1 MPVPTSPSDIPTID
15 ASSPSPPALP
25 GVGEVAVAVAA
36 ADAALRDQP
45 HAIVE
50 RDGVRYTLLGTAH
63 VSKASVDAVR
73 EAIASGRYDAV
84 AVELDAP
91 RLQALT
97 TPDTLAKL
105 DLVQVI
111 RTGRTAMF
119 AANLALSAYQRRLA
133 EQLEIEPGAE
143 LKLAAIE
150 GRERGLP
157 VHLIDREVGLTFKRA
172 SARLGFWGRAKLGGG
187 LLASLL
193 ASDEVGAEE
202 IEKLKQGDLLE
213 ASFSEFASE
222 SPAIYETVIAERDRY
237 MAARL
242 REIRGGS
249 NDENCSRDVLAVV
262 GAGHLQGLARHLRE
276 ETRPAADVREE
287 LETLPEK
294 SGIPWFTLILT
305 AFVVGGFAWGFWHG
319 GLDVGSDL
327 LLQWV
332 LATGILGAI
341 GCAVAGGHPLS
352 IVVAFLAS
360 PITPLHPALASGTLS
375 ALTEAWLRKPTYADF
390 MALRDDVQTV
400 RGWWRNRVAR
410 VLLNFFLTSLG
421 TAIGVWIGGARMLDT
436 LL

>member
-1 MPVPTSPSDIPTID
+1 MDD
-15 ASSPSPPALP
+15 AQRFTLQ
-25 GVGEVAVAVAA
+25 
-36 ADAALRDQP
+36 DQP

-63 VSKASVDAVR
+63 VSQASVDAVR
-73 EAIASGRYDAV
+73 AAIASGTYDAI
-84 AVELDAP
+84 AVELDEP
-91 RLQALT
+91 RLQALSD
-97 TPDTLAKL
+97 PDALARL

-111 RTGRTAMF
+111 RSGRTAMF

-133 EQLEIEPGAE
+133 EQLGIEPGAE
-143 LKLAAIE
+143 LKLAASE
-150 GRERGLP
+150 GRRRGLP

-187 LLASLL
+187 LFASLL
-193 ASDEVGAEE
+193 VSENVGSEE
-202 IEKLKQGDLLE
+202 IEKLKQGDILE

-222 SPAIYETVIAERDRY
+222 SPAIYESVIAERDRY

-242 REIRGGS
+242 REIREDTN
-249 NDENCSRDVLAVV
+249 NDGAREVLAVV

-276 ETRPAADVREE
+276 ETRPATGIRED
-287 LETLPEK
+287 LERLPQK
-294 SGIPWFTLILT
+294 SGIPWFTIALGT
-305 AFVVGGFAWGFWHG
+305 FVVGGFAWGFWQG
-319 GLDVGSDL
+319 GIDVGSDL

-332 LATGILGAI
+332 LATGVLGAI
-341 GCAVAGGHPLS
+341 GCAIAGGHPLS
-352 IVVAFLAS
+352 ILVAFVAS

-390 MALRDDVQTV
+390 MALRDDVQSV

-421 TAIGVWIGGARMLDT
+421 TAIGVWTGGLQMLNT
-436 LL
+436 LF

>member
-1 MPVPTSPSDIPTID
+1 MAEDL
-15 ASSPSPPALP
+15 AAEPALH
-25 GVGEVAVAVAA
+25 G
-36 ADAALRDQP
+36 QP

-63 VSKASVDAVR
+63 VSSASVDAVR
-73 EAIASGRYDAV
+73 DAIASGNYDAV

-97 TPDTLAKL
+97 EPDALANL
-105 DLVQVI
+105 NLIEVI
-111 RTGRTAMF
+111 RSGRTAMF

-133 EQLEIEPGAE
+133 EQLDIEPGAE
-143 LKLAAIE
+143 LKLAALQ

-193 ASDEVGAEE
+193 ASEDVGAED
-202 IEKLKQGDLLE
+202 IEKLKQGDMLE

-222 SPAIYETVIAERDRY
+222 SPAVYETVIAERDRY

-242 REIRGGS
+242 REIRGDTS
-249 NDENCSRDVLAVV
+249 NDGAREVLAVV
-262 GAGHLQGLARHLRE
+262 GAGHLQGLARHLRD
-276 ETRPAADVREE
+276 ETRPATEVREE
-287 LETLPEK
+287 LEALPKK
-294 SGIPWFTLILT
+294 SDIPWFTIVLA
-305 AFVVGGFAWGFWHG
+305 AFVVGGFAWGFWQG
-319 GLDVGSDL
+319 GIDVGSDL

-332 LATGILGAI
+332 LATGVLGAI
-341 GCAVAGGHPLS
+341 GCAIAGGHPLS

-390 MALRDDVQTV
+390 MALRDDVQSV
-400 RGWWRNRVAR
+400 RGWYRNRVAR

-421 TAIGVWIGGARMLDT
+421 TAIGVWMGGARMLGR
-436 LL
+436 LLG